1 MDQLV
6 KATSE
11 GIRIYAAVTTDL
23 VKEGARRHKCGALAT
38 AALGRTMTAALLMA
52 ANLKEKECITLK
64 FNGDGPLGNVTADA
78 SSDGYVRGYVKHP
91 EIELPLN
98 NGKLAVGQGIGQ
110 GLLSVT
116 RFTGVKEPFTGSCEI
131 YTGEVAEDITQYLFQ
146 SEQTPSSVALG
157 VLIGKDGITQ
167 SAGGFI
173 VQPLPDASEEVI
185 EKLENNLKDL
195 QPVSAMVNEGLDGKG
210 IIKNVLKG
218 FEDIHFLTTTDLSFK
233 CQCSKIRTEDILV
246 TLGHDDLQAMVNEG
260 HAEVV
265 CQFCGEKYQFNKED
279 LTVILHVSDEL
290 RRRKAKAEKEK
301 K

>member
-6 KATSE
+6 KATAE

-23 VKEGARRHKCGALAT
+23 VAEGAQRHSCGALAT

-52 ANLKEKECITLK
+52 ANLKDKECITLK

-78 SSDGYVRGYVKHP
+78 SSEGFVRGYVKHP
-91 EIELPLN
+91 DIELPLN

-131 YTGEVAEDITQYLFQ
+131 YNGEIAEDITRYLFQ
-146 SEQTPSSVALG
+146 SEQTPSSVGLG
-157 VLIGKDGITQ
+157 VLIGTDGATQ
-167 SAGGFI
+167 AAGGFI
-173 VQPLPDASEEVI
+173 VQPLPDASEEAI
-185 EKLENNLKDL
+185 GKLENNLKDL
-195 QPVSAMVNEGLDGKG
+195 EPISSMVHEGLDGKA
-210 IIKNVLKG
+210 IIQRIMKG
-218 FEDIHFLTTTDLSFK
+218 FEDIHFLTTTNLSFK
-233 CQCSKIRTEDILV
+233 CQCSKNRTEDILV
-246 TLGHDDLQAMVNEG
+246 TLSHDDLTAMVEEG

-279 LTVILHVSDEL
+279 LTIILHVSDEL
-290 RRRKAKAEKEK
+290 RRRKMEQK

>member
-1 MDQLV
+1 MDSFLDRGLAF
-6 KATSE
+6 KKETS
-11 GIRIYAAVTTDL
+11 I
-23 VKEGARRHKCGALAT
+23 
-38 AALGRTMTAALLMA
+38 
-52 ANLKEKECITLK
+52 NCI
-64 FNGDGPLGNVTADA
+64 P
-78 SSDGYVRGYVKHP
+78 
-91 EIELPLN
+91 I
-98 NGKLAVGQGIGQ
+98 
-110 GLLSVT
+110 
-116 RFTGVKEPFTGSCEI
+116 
-131 YTGEVAEDITQYLFQ
+131 
-146 SEQTPSSVALG
+146 
-157 VLIGKDGITQ
+157 
-167 SAGGFI
+167 
-173 VQPLPDASEEVI
+173 EEVLKNFQNKVELLKK